1 MKNRSKSSCLFPLV
15 VSMAH
20 PPVEARLPGLLALS
34 RRARPT
40 LLSAFMGTAVVA
52 ATLASVQ
59 ARAGQTPVA
68 GGNRSSVV
76 KPAVTSQKSR
86 NAKDI
91 AMLRKKLETLEQI
104 LVQNQQE
111 NARLR
116 QQVRALEAQQHRKV
130 ALTNK
135 AATASPVSVEQI
147 AASETILRDLQ
158 TQQALLKTRALQ
170 ADALYRN
177 GSTTYHDAIRAKADE
192 SLNRVRI
199 EAAQAQIRALKA
211 GHQPSQKEQILAEL
225 REHLAEYKA
234 ELVQEQ
240 EGLKIARAR
249 AQAGLITNAELA
261 DEEGKVNLTQVEI
274 DKLNSRILQE
284 SAR

>member
-1 MKNRSKSSCLFPLV
+1 MKNRSKSSFPSPLV

-20 PPVEARLPGLLALS
+20 PPVEARLHGLLALS
-34 RRARPT
+34 RRPRPS
-40 LLSAFMGTAVVA
+40 LLSGFMGAAVVA

-59 ARAGQTPVA
+59 VCAGQTPA
-68 GGNRSSVV
+68 SGGDRSSAG
-76 KPAVTSQKSR
+76 KPAATSQQSR
-86 NAKDI
+86 NAKEI
-91 AMLRKKLETLEQI
+91 AILRKKLETLEQM
-104 LVQNQQE
+104 LVQNRQE
-111 NARLR
+111 NVRLR

-240 EGLKIARAR
+240 EGLKIARVR